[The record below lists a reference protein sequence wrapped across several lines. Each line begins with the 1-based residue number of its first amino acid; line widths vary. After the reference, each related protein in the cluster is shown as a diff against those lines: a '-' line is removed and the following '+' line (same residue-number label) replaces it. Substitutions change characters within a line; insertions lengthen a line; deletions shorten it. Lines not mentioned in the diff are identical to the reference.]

1 MLELKNIK
9 RIIFYGCSFT
19 AGVELS
25 DKEHYPQLSV
35 EEIQK
40 LKRKLGYEF
49 YHKFDEKLRNKLD
62 NPKAWPRWFCDELN
76 ITWDNRAVPGSSMGA
91 IVFNI
96 ERDLSNGEI
105 NDTDLIIVGITSAE
119 RICTFTEHGSRSY
132 ILNNQDTSWD
142 ENFKKDFSLTIA
154 NDNYILFNWY
164 KDIKYLDLLSSKLNG
179 RLFQQYVWATVE
191 ENYRFAQYN
200 VADYMQTIITPSL
213 KFDSIIDDRFSFS
226 TLNTWAPE
234 NCELFH
240 HPKIELQQEFGR
252 RLAKKFIEKIKD
264 SSL

>member
-1 MLELKNIK
+1 M
-9 RIIFYGCSFT
+9 
-19 AGVELS
+19 
-25 DKEHYPQLSV
+25 
-35 EEIQK
+35 
-40 LKRKLGYEF
+40 
-49 YHKFDEKLRNKLD
+49 
-62 NPKAWPRWFCDELN
+62 
-76 ITWDNRAVPGSSMGA
+76 TWDNRAVPGSSMGA

-119 RICTFTEHGSRSY
+119 RICTFTESGARSY
-132 ILNNQDTSWD
+132 ILSDQDTSWD

-164 KDIKYLDLLSSKLNG
+164 KDIKYLDLLSSRLNG
-179 RLFQQYVWATVE
+179 RLFQQYVWATIE
-191 ENYRFAQYN
+191 ENSRFSQYN
-200 VADYMQTIITPSL
+200 LAEYMQKIITPTVS
-213 KFDSIIDDRFSFS
+213 FDSIIDDEFSFS

-234 NCELFH
+234 NHELFC